1 MKLSDRLIDSLYSG
15 EHSVISVS
23 GAGGKTSTLR
33 LLAKKF
39 KERGLSVLITTT
51 TKFQGP
57 KQFDW
62 DCDYYYSD
70 EASVLNHEVKKGEA
84 VYFAHFNLVDMKKY
98 TSPRL
103 EILSILVKRFDVTI
117 IEADGSKMLPLKL
130 HSDRDPVIIDETTA
144 TLAIMGAS
152 ALGCSKDNV
161 CFGLDGEGIVD
172 IAFYQELID
181 NREGVLKRA
190 KGKTLILINGCDAVE
205 NRNAFLSLHAPCPI
219 ILGSILKDE
228 IYV

>member
-1 MKLSDRLIDSLYSG
+1 
-15 EHSVISVS
+15 
-23 GAGGKTSTLR
+23 
-33 LLAKKF
+33 
-39 KERGLSVLITTT
+39 
-51 TKFQGP
+51 
-57 KQFDW
+57 
-62 DCDYYYSD
+62 
-70 EASVLNHEVKKGEA
+70 
-84 VYFAHFNLVDMKKY
+84 MKKY

-103 EILSILVKRFDVTI
+103 EILSILVNRFDVTI

-172 IAFYQELID
+172 IEFYQELID

>member
-1 MKLSDRLIDSLYSG
+1 
-15 EHSVISVS
+15 
-23 GAGGKTSTLR
+23 
-33 LLAKKF
+33 
-39 KERGLSVLITTT
+39 
-51 TKFQGP
+51 
-57 KQFDW
+57 
-62 DCDYYYSD
+62 
-70 EASVLNHEVKKGEA
+70 
-84 VYFAHFNLVDMKKY
+84 MKKY

-103 EILSILVKRFDVTI
+103 EILSILINRFDVTI

-172 IAFYQELID
+172 IEFYQELID

-190 KGKTLILINGCDAVE
+190 KGKTLILINGCDAVD
-205 NRNAFLSLHAPCPI
+205 NINAFLALHAPCPI